1 MNYRGRKRYEEGC
14 LTEEGEGDKK
24 LYLLIKGEGDKKMKE
39 IQRKKEIRRRRR
51 YRGRRDT
58 KKKEIQRKKELLGF
72 KCNVKLEFSR
82 C

>member
-1 MNYRGRKRYEEGC
+1 M
-14 LTEEGEGDKK
+14 
-24 LYLLIKGEGDKKMKE
+24 YLLIKGEGDKKMKE

-58 KKKEIQRKKELLGF
+58 EEEGDTKKKEIQRKKELLGF